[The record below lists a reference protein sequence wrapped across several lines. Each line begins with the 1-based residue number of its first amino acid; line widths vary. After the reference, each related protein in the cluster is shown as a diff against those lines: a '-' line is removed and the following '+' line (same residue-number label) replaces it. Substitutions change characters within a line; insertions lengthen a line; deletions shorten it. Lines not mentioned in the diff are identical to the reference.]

1 MNLIA
6 IRWTEA
12 FRMAALWVAIMVIS
26 SAGPAIAQKR
36 DLGAAPAKAAA
47 STPVEQAGPPIRQI
61 AVLGTQRIEA
71 ATVLSYMALR
81 QGDPYSEQ
89 DVDRSLKTLF
99 ATGLFADVKFNW
111 DGSTL
116 TIRVVENPI
125 INQVDFEGN
134 SKVTEK
140 DLTKEVQL
148 KPRMVFTRN
157 KVQADVQRII
167 ELYRRNGKFAATV
180 DPQIIQ
186 RPQNRVDLIFSIN
199 EGPTTGVARIS
210 FIGNKV
216 FDDDTL
222 GGQIATEES
231 AWYKILATND
241 NYDPD
246 RLTFDREQLRRF
258 YLSQGYADFQVV
270 SAVAELTPDRRD
282 FYITFTLDEGD
293 LYKFG
298 RVEIDSTIKELD
310 PATLRP
316 AVPIHSGDTYNAEL
330 IQKSIDALTNA
341 AGSKGYAFAEV
352 HPRIRRDR
360 DRHTIEVILKI
371 DQGPRVYVEKINITG
386 NNRTLDK
393 VIRREFRLVEGDAFN
408 RVLVDR
414 SRTRIR
420 SLGYFKNVEIKPD
433 AGSAPD
439 KTVLNVKVEEQST
452 GQLSIGAGYSSTSSL
467 VGEFS
472 YTESNL
478 FGRGQYLRGSVS
490 VSSISKQFQISF
502 TEPYFLDRP
511 LAAGI
516 DLYKIITDFQ
526 QADYQGDLTAAGVR
540 FGFPT
545 SEYGS
550 VSLRYTYSIDRITPF
565 IGAPEQ
571 VFQAQGTTQT
581 SLFGYTYSYNTLN
594 DPIRPTNGLS
604 FSVSQDLAGFGGTLK
619 YLRSETSFS
628 VYHPL
633 IWDSVIASL
642 TGSAGY
648 ITGYDGQTVRISER
662 FFKGGDSFR
671 GFALAGIGPRDVA
684 VGNNAGAIGGNVYA
698 IGTAQVRVPNFLPD
712 DYGITTALFSDFGTL
727 GRIDRDANTVTVS
740 PILGIPCSH
749 LKPGSPLA
757 GSSCVADNLALRAS
771 AGISVGWKSPFG
783 PIQVDLGMPFVKT
796 PYDRP
801 EIIHF
806 SAGTGF

>member
-1 MNLIA
+1 MSFIGCRFA
-6 IRWTEA
+6 SA
-12 FRMAALWVAIMVIS
+12 FRIAAFFAALMVIGS
-26 SAGPAIAQKR
+26 FHSAQAQKR
-36 DLGAAPAKAAA
+36 DLANAPNSAATAAA
-47 STPVEQAGPPIRQI
+47 EPAGPPIRQI
-61 AVLGTQRIEA
+61 EVLGTQRIEP
-71 ATVLSYMALR
+71 ATVLSYISLH
-81 QGDPYSEQ
+81 QGDLYSEQ
-89 DVDRSLKTLF
+89 SVDSSLKTLF

-111 DGSTL
+111 DGSKL

-134 SKVTEK
+134 NKVGEK
-140 DLTKEVQL
+140 ELTKEVQL

-222 GGQIATEES
+222 KEQIATEES
-231 AWYKILATND
+231 AWYRILATND

-258 YLSQGYADFQVV
+258 YLSHGYADFEVV
-270 SAVAELTPDRRD
+270 SAVAELTPDRRN
-282 FYITFTLDEGD
+282 FYITFTVNEGD

-310 PATLRP
+310 PRSLRA
-316 AVPIHSGDTYNAEL
+316 AVPIRSGDIYDAEL

-360 DRHTIEVILKI
+360 DHHTIDVIFKI
-371 DQGPRVYVEKINITG
+371 DQGARVYIEKINISG
-386 NNRTLDK
+386 NSRTLDK

-420 SLGYFKNVEIKPD
+420 ALGYFKNVDVKPE

-439 KTVLNVKVEEQST
+439 RTVLNVKVEEQST

-472 YTESNL
+472 YTETNL

-516 DLYKIITDFQ
+516 DLYKVITDFQ

-540 FGFPT
+540 LGFPT

-565 IGAPEQ
+565 SGAPNQ
-571 VFQAQGTTQT
+571 VFEAEGTTQT
-581 SLFGYTYSYNTLN
+581 SSLGYTYSYNTLD
-594 DPIRPTNGLS
+594 DPIKPNKGFT
-604 FSVSQDLAGFGGTLK
+604 FSVSQELAGFGGTLK
-619 YLRSETSFS
+619 YLKSEGSFS
-628 VYHPL
+628 FYRPL
-633 IWDSVIASL
+633 IWDSVVASL

-648 ITGYDGQTVRISER
+648 ITGYDGQNVRISER

-684 VGNNAGAIGGNVYA
+684 VGNNAGAVGGNVYA
-698 IGTAQVRVPNFLPD
+698 IGTFQVRVPNFLPD
-712 DYGITTALFSDFGTL
+712 DYGISTSLFSDFGTL
-727 GRIDRDANTVTVS
+727 GRVDRLPTDVTVS
-740 PILGIPCSH
+740 PYNHQPCST
-749 LKPGSPLA
+749 LKIGSGEA
-757 GSSCVADNLALRAS
+757 GTTCLADNLALRAS
-771 AGISVGWKSPFG
+771 AGVSVGWKSPFG
-783 PIQVDLGMPFVKT
+783 PIQVDLGMPFLKA